1 MAPLAI
7 KEFIIDGGDEE
18 LQKDAEEV
26 WKKEV
31 ATLDELS
38 GLTHDNLIQRI
49 ASITRGRQRLLM
61 FLWAD
66 GGNLRDFWEKWP
78 TPTVTADLVRDIV
91 NQLRGMA
98 HALQALHEWGKKQA
112 LQQSHQS
119 SSEYHYRHGDIK
131 PENILCFPEQG
142 GSQIGR
148 LVISDLGSA
157 QHHSVATRRRER
169 TGDKAWATK
178 MYEPPESETKKLDAS
193 SRRYD
198 IWSMGC
204 VTTEFMVWLLYGFEE
219 LTKFRAS
226 IEGEKGVPASFFL
239 VDKTPLKGPNG
250 ITYVNVAKV
259 HPAVEAGLDF
269 MSNDLRCASNTALG
283 ELLNIIK
290 TKLLVVK
297 IPEDTVSTGVSDNV
311 IVTSPVDD
319 PSTQVDR
326 SFEYRRASASEFV
339 DALDLILKHENS
351 DYWLTGQRRANPA
364 FSDTVSKT
372 IAVPK
377 FVVEDSPISLFPGL
391 KPQSGLMPD
400 RSRIPYSSASLT
412 PTAFPGSKQ
421 TVCTQLGDI
430 ALAN

>member
-1 MAPLAI
+1 VVPFAI
-7 KEFIIDGGDEE
+7 KEFIIDGSDSE

-66 GGNLRDFWEKWP
+66 GGNLRDFWGNWP
-78 TPTVTADLVRDIV
+78 VPKITADLVRDIIK
-91 NQLRGMA
+91 QLRGMA

-112 LQQSHQS
+112 LQQSQDS

-131 PENILCFPEQG
+131 PENILCFPDPD
-142 GSQIGR
+142 GSEIGR

-157 QHHSVATRRRER
+157 QHHSVATRLRER

-204 VTTEFMVWLLYGFEE
+204 VTMEFMVWLLYGFEE
-219 LTKFRAS
+219 LTNFRTS
-226 IEGEKGVPASFFL
+226 IEGEKGVPASFFM
-239 VDKTPLKGPNG
+239 VHDVPLQGPEG
-250 ITYVNVAKV
+250 IAFRKVAKIHRV
-259 HPAVEAGLDF
+259 VENRLDL
-269 MSNDLRCASNTALG
+269 MSHDPRCTSNTALG
-283 ELLNIIK
+283 ELLGIIK

-297 IPEDTVSTGVSDNV
+297 IPEYNVSPRVPDNV
-311 IVTSPVDD
+311 IITSPDDD
-319 PSTQVDR
+319 PNIQTYQT
-326 SFEYRRASASEFV
+326 FGYHRASASEFV
-339 DALDLILKHENS
+339 NALDFILQQKNTN
-351 DYWLTGQRRANPA
+351 YWLTDQRN
-364 FSDTVSKT
+364 FIVSET
-372 IAVPK
+372 
-377 FVVEDSPISLFPGL
+377 FE
-391 KPQSGLMPD
+391 
-400 RSRIPYSSASLT
+400 
-412 PTAFPGSKQ
+412 
-421 TVCTQLGDI
+421 
-430 ALAN
+430 